1 MAIFEV
7 ELDIGAAG
15 TPLRAQRFHRQL
27 REAILGGQ
35 LKPGARVPA
44 SRAAAALYG
53 LARTTVVGVYNQL
66 LDEGLLASRH
76 GSGTYVAER
85 PAPLTDIAAPGA
97 APEDR
102 LNPFWLRPDVA
113 SAFGFFSDA
122 TAAVPDTM
130 AYPAVFDFRPGL
142 VDLKHFPFDILRR
155 VSAQKLRAFEQA
167 PFNYGHPQGNP
178 DLRAAISMH
187 LSVMRAIACQPD
199 DLVVTS
205 GAQQAFDLLARLLV
219 KPGRSVVAVENPGYA
234 PTRIPFAA
242 AGARLHPVEVDA
254 DGMIIDRLP
263 RDAAIICVSPSH
275 QFPLGSTLSKER
287 RAALI
292 RFARDNGALIVEDDY
307 DGEFRAA
314 RGPIKALKTVDED
327 DVVFYVGTFS
337 KSTLPNIR
345 LGFILPPRWAVRAL
359 ATAKICADG
368 PCSMPT
374 QAAVTGFIG
383 GGHLTR
389 HIGRMRRLYGERRT
403 LLLDLLRRDFGAW
416 LDPVES
422 AYGMHVTAI
431 SKGTVDVDA
440 LSRTLARRN
449 IHIRSLSRY
458 YHGPATQ
465 AGLVFGFGMM
475 DPPAIRTA
483 MAMVREA
490 MEES

>member
-7 ELDIGAAG
+7 ELDIGATG

-44 SRAAAALYG
+44 SRAAATRYG

-85 PAPLTDIAAPGA
+85 PVPLADMAAPGA
-97 APEDR
+97 APEAR

-113 SAFGFFSDA
+113 SAFGFFNDA
-122 TAAVPDTM
+122 TVAPDIA
-130 AYPAVFDFRPGL
+130 AYPTVFDFRPGL

-178 DLRAAISMH
+178 DLRAAIAMH

-254 DGMIIDRLP
+254 EGMIIDRLP
-263 RDAAIICVSPSH
+263 RDAGIVCVSPSH
-275 QFPLGSTLSKER
+275 QFPLGSSLSKER

-292 RFARDNGALIVEDDY
+292 RFARENGALIVEDDY

-314 RGPIKALKTVDED
+314 RGPIRALKTVDED

-403 LLLDLLRRDFGAW
+403 LLLDLLRSDFTAW
-416 LDPVES
+416 LDPIES

-431 SKGTVDVDA
+431 SNGTVDVDA

-490 MEES
+490 MEEGS